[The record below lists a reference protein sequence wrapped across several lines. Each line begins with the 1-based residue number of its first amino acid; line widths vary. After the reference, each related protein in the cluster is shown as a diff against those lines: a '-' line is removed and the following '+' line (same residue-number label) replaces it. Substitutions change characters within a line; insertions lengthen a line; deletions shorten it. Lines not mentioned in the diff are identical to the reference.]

1 MSSRRIP
8 KKTLAKVLAFGASS
22 LVLTALLAVRIGNL
36 RLFAETASYTAEFSN
51 ASGIFKG
58 DAVKLAGVD
67 VGRVEEAR
75 IEDGKALVTF
85 NVDRE
90 VKLSDA
96 DTIAVRWRNVL
107 GQRFLYILP
116 GQGGAALEEGATI
129 PDARTEEAGD
139 LGAFLNRLGPIL
151 RAIDPEKANSF
162 LDAMNTALSGN
173 EAVVRGLLDNG
184 ASLATDL
191 GSMDGEIQTLI
202 ETSDEI
208 IGAYASEDDSIAGII
223 DELDTLGGKLG
234 GMTDD
239 INSLVENFAI
249 VQQELDR
256 LLVENRGN
264 IDASLA
270 DLRSVAE
277 TLERNKANLE
287 ATLCTL
293 PAGVAPY
300 FITTSWGEWF
310 NVRVVEVLI
319 QDSSGTP
326 IVDLADLPQQT
337 DSDTSPAFSGCDG
350 QTEFATG
357 DRPYSG
363 EGIGAPG
370 GGGLP
375 TASLPASLPADVPVD
390 VPTEVPTGGG
400 LGGGGIDDIVDGVL
414 GGGGGEG

>member
-8 KKTLAKVLAFGASS
+8 KKTLGKVLAFGLASV
-22 LVLTALLAVRIGNL
+22 VLTALLAVRIGNV
-36 RLFAETASYTAEFSN
+36 RLFADTVSYTAEFSN

-85 NVDRE
+85 NVNRDVE
-90 VKLSDA
+90 LSDA

-116 GQGGAALEEGATI
+116 GEGGAALKEGATI

-151 RAIDPEKANSF
+151 RAIDPEKANAF

-184 ASLATDL
+184 ASLASDL

-256 LLVENRGN
+256 LLKENRGN

-270 DLRSVAE
+270 DLRSVAD

-287 ATLCTL
+287 TTLCTL

-310 NVRVVEVLI
+310 NVRVVEILI
-319 QDSSGTP
+319 QDNTGTP
-326 IVDLADLPQQT
+326 IVDLAELPQQT
-337 DSDTSPAFSGCDG
+337 DSDTAPAFSGCDG

-357 DRPYSG
+357 DRPYAG
-363 EGIGAPG
+363 EGVGAPG

-375 TASLPASLPADVPVD
+375 TGSLPASLPAD

-414 GGGGGEG
+414 GGGGGGG